1 MKKPS
6 FKSNVINLKYYVFA
20 QGHPSDATK
29 YEDSMETLANYFQ
42 REYSMGIYLVQE
54 IREGKFP
61 DLDLPIKLTKD
72 RNQSDDEFDME
83 VFKWKDNMKNVFGR
97 VSNIEEVN
105 KKLYSLFTD
114 QCDPSLK
121 TKLKGN
127 KGYDNSHNTQDA
139 IKILELIRSA
149 VCGME

>member
-1 MKKPS
+1 
-6 FKSNVINLKYYVFA
+6 
-20 QGHPSDATK
+20 
-29 YEDSMETLANYFQ
+29 METLANYFQ
-42 REYSMGIYLVQE
+42 QEYSMGIYLVQE